1 MPGAVVKLIAD
12 HDRKPSEGV
21 APTVLAAKVAL
32 ADDGLGRVSEFGT
45 RSRAGRCAE
54 TTETKFARRGNHRD
68 T

>member
-32 ADDGLGRVSEFGT
+32 ADDGLGRVAT
-45 RSRAGRCAE
+45 RDAL
-54 TTETKFARRGNHRD
+54 ARRAVRGNN
-68 T
+68 